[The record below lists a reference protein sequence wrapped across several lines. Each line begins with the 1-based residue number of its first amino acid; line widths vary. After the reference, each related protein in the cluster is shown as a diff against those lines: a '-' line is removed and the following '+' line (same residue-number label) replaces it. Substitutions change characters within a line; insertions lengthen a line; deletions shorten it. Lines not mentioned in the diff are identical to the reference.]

1 MSYFLSD
8 YKENQESLKIAVS
21 DSGDNYYL
29 NKGKLPTHKY
39 RILYND
45 YKKDIAKLF
54 VGRQKQLICDTV
66 EKILNNGEDVNKY
79 PKNVIDFYDI
89 VKEREDK
96 KKTLYVEQ
104 DNLYPCLKKDAF
116 NCVFITGGSGSG
128 KSYLTNQMML
138 DYHKQNK
145 KNNVYL
151 ISRLEDKKDVLQS
164 NKFIQKLDC
173 ETFVADP
180 ITYKE
185 FEDCLLI
192 LDDFESYENTNKPV
206 YKAIIGLLNE
216 LLTVG
221 RHQRLSIIICSHLTS
236 NYKSTRLIFV
246 EATMLIMYPKSA
258 SEHALKHV
266 LQNYGGLGK
275 DTVTDISNCNSR
287 YVCLYTHYPKMLLF
301 EHKIEFVK

>member
-104 DNLYPCLKKDAF
+104 DNLYPC
-116 NCVFITGGSGSG
+116 
-128 KSYLTNQMML
+128 
-138 DYHKQNK
+138 
-145 KNNVYL
+145 
-151 ISRLEDKKDVLQS
+151 
-164 NKFIQKLDC
+164 
-173 ETFVADP
+173 
-180 ITYKE
+180 
-185 FEDCLLI
+185 
-192 LDDFESYENTNKPV
+192 
-206 YKAIIGLLNE
+206 
-216 LLTVG
+216 
-221 RHQRLSIIICSHLTS
+221 
-236 NYKSTRLIFV
+236 
-246 EATMLIMYPKSA
+246 
-258 SEHALKHV
+258 
-266 LQNYGGLGK
+266 
-275 DTVTDISNCNSR
+275 
-287 YVCLYTHYPKMLLF
+287 
-301 EHKIEFVK
+301 